1 MFHVSS
7 VPLAE
12 KILGQSMFLRWDLS
26 PEMSALLQFGLVGL
40 SVFFAILI
48 FSSIFKMQWSLLP
61 ILPSSVIEMNLSW
74 QFVIIRSSMLPFI
87 WVGKST
93 SWARPSS
100 SFVSRTFLPRD
111 VELSSSQLSLE
122 STVNHC
128 HATCVPSCHFCLEIS
143 ISYFLKIVNCT
154 QL

>member
-1 MFHVSS
+1 MKMFHVSS
-7 VPLAE
+7 VLFAE
-12 KILGQSMFLRWDLS
+12 KISGQSMFLKWDLS
-26 PEMSALLQFGLVGL
+26 PEMLALLQFGLVGL

-48 FSSIFKMQWSLLP
+48 FSTIFKMQWSLLP

-100 SFVSRTFLPRD
+100 SVVSRTFLPRD
-111 VELSSSQLSLE
+111 VELSSSQLMSGKLTSPMTME
-122 STVNHC
+122 
-128 HATCVPSCHFCLEIS
+128 
-143 ISYFLKIVNCT
+143 FLSRFFNRSQRLSMFWLPDVGG
-154 QL
+154 L